1 MATAFLEGRLP
12 KPSSL
17 LLGSSGGGRGPGY
30 TPGPAMM
37 VQVQPE
43 SNAARTGGG
52 GGATGSLDGSGSGNG
67 GGGGRDGGG
76 EGGKGGAVAH
86 SSALA
91 SSTHARRGRSGSG
104 AKENQER
111 RAKLLADL
119 GDGTVLVSWANTG
132 VEEVRGQASG
142 LFPLLP
148 LSACNATQLPF
159 HLRRGVRYRGLVS
172 AFF

>member
-1 MATAFLEGRLP
+1 MATAFIDGRLP

-17 LLGSSGGGRGPGY
+17 LLGSSGGGRGAGY

-43 SNAARTGGG
+43 SNAARA
-52 GGATGSLDGSGSGNG
+52 GGATGGSDGGGNG
-67 GGGGRDGGG
+67 GGDGG
-76 EGGKGGAVAH
+76 EPGKGGAAH
-86 SSALA
+86 SSALV
-91 SSTHARRGRSGSG
+91 SGNHARRGRAGSG

-132 VEEVRGQASG
+132 VEEVRAAGPPFAVSVQCRQPRDQVTDSFRPRVQQQPARLG
-142 LFPLLP
+142 V
-148 LSACNATQLPF
+148 LSALLTP
-159 HLRRGVRYRGLVS
+159 H
-172 AFF
+172 